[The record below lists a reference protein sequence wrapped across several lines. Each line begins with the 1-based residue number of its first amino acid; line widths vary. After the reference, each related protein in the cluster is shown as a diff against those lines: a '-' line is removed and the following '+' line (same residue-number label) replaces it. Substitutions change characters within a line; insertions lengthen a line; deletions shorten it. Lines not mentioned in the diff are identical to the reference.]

1 LPRARCRNSPQPFPS
16 HELITVSPRS
26 DFLGVQR
33 SSVQL
38 TAKIVNFAMV
48 CLEANAVASRAT
60 V

>member
-16 HELITVSPRS
+16 HELTVSPRS
-26 DFLGVQR
+26 DFLSVQR